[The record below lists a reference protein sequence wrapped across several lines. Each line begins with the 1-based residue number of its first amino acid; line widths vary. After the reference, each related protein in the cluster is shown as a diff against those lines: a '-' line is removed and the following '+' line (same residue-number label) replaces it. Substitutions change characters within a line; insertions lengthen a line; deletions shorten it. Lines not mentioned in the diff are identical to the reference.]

1 MVVKLDL
8 FLSNRDYWADL
19 LSVCSPKSQIWL
31 PFFQEVKILH
41 QICWHLWKRPPSF
54 FLLFSYYSQ
63 LESQIVC
70 QESPGSLA
78 LPKLRIHIIMS
89 LELWARLALM
99 LYVWQI
105 RLDRITRPLSQ
116 NLGFGCLSLHQK
128 HHFPAAVWVSICLK
142 LGWIFCL
149 LYGQKSTA
157 SVQRQPRKGPA
168 KILKAENPKPKFKG
182 RDLRITLLC
191 CILLT
196 HSLFHYLRM
205 EW

>member
-1 MVVKLDL
+1 
-8 FLSNRDYWADL
+8 
-19 LSVCSPKSQIWL
+19 
-31 PFFQEVKILH
+31 
-41 QICWHLWKRPPSF
+41 
-54 FLLFSYYSQ
+54 
-63 LESQIVC
+63 
-70 QESPGSLA
+70 
-78 LPKLRIHIIMS
+78 
-89 LELWARLALM
+89 M

-196 HSLFHYLRM
+196 DSFNFIISAWSGRTLARLAAPPSPPRGRRPCRPGCCPARSSSGSSAGTAGSDRRPRTCV
-205 EW
+205 EGDI